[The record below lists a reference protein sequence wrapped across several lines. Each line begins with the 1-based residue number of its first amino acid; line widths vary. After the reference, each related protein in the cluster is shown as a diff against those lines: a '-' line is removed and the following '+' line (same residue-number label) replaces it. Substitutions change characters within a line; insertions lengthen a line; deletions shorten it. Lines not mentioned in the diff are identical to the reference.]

1 MDQLRRRRAPLRA
14 ALTRAVNE
22 AKMEFEKDEPDR
34 EVLQSKLDKLEEL
47 MPDVI
52 VIDNKILDAMLEA
65 SCTDEELEQESLPVE
80 EYRDRVRDMKRK
92 LSKTINPDARPSS
105 PSSSEYSTA
114 SGNSQHKKRTF
125 KLPKIE
131 LKKFGGELKD
141 WLGWWSLFKKIHED
155 DDLDVADKF
164 HYLLQ
169 SMEKGTRAYELVN
182 SYPPTAQNYPKAI
195 NALQERFG
203 KEKLLVQ
210 VYVRDL
216 LKIVINNSKSSEKV
230 QLSKFHDKME
240 SALRA
245 LESLKVT
252 ADQAALFIYPMVE
265 SSLPEETLIA
275 WQRSPLNGADGST
288 FNPPR
293 NELDFI
299 MQFLKKEVEFEDQRA
314 LVQSGFSTLHVNKKK
329 KDCHNKLSNQ
339 EDIPTGASLFVGQGA
354 SCVFCG
360 KSNHRSTECYRA
372 EKNLSWSEKSDIL
385 KKNRLCF
392 RCMLGGHRSK
402 DCKVKLK
409 CNFCEESHVRS
420 MCPTLPIN
428 QKKIERRNEVCH
440 PNQNQATVP
449 VTSAQNANHTC
460 RTDVLMK
467 TLVVRVLG
475 PKGSKVVRLIFDEG
489 SQQSTGGQAIIKKV
503 GSELVG
509 EEWARNV
516 LFGGTLTAPRKVKSF
531 NVKVQSLDGK
541 HTREI
546 LMREAPTIC
555 GDIARIPVGPWM
567 KELKRRKIWLTD
579 FENTIVDSQDVEI
592 LIGSDYWGQLVV
604 GKPVL
609 LECGLVAVDTIFGWT
624 LSGPIYGDK
633 KSTTALM
640 GISQVIT
647 ESSVQDLWNL
657 ETIGI
662 TDPFE
667 SKSRE
672 ECEEAARQHFL
683 RTVSKSEN
691 GRYTVTLPWLDGAP
705 EIPGNKSVAEKRL
718 VSTTNKLRSQG
729 QLENYD
735 KIFSEWEKEGFID
748 EVKVDSDSPCHYL
761 PHRAVIKPESQTTPV
776 RPVFDA
782 SCKVGRSPSLNDCLE
797 KGPNL
802 LELIPAILLRFR
814 KKKIGVISDV
824 RKAFQMI
831 QVAEKDQDYQRFL
844 WWKNMETKE
853 IKILRHKRVVFGVNC
868 SPFLLGAV
876 IEFHLK
882 SVSGDLRLIAL
893 QLLHSLYV
901 DNSVTSVDSHQERE
915 DFEKACVMMMAE
927 AGMELRQWE
936 HSSVIK
942 RGRQDFTT
950 VLGLTWDKEADELFV
965 EIPKNEPTGKMT
977 KRLILSQIQKIFDP
991 LGFVCPATLIPK
1003 RLLQKTWQD
1012 KKSWDEELEDS
1023 VKKEFIDWWKEVSV
1037 LEKIGIP
1044 RWAFNSEN
1052 ANNVQ
1057 LHVFSDASKLAY
1069 AAVIFAR
1076 IEGEHVIRLQHR
1088 GETGDKSVIKALSM
1102 EGLRIVCWSDS
1113 TTALA
1118 WIKRNDQWGTFVGNR
1133 VKEIC
1138 SLTKAEEWRHV
1149 PGLINPADLPSRGCT
1164 PSQLLSSKW
1173 WEGPGWLKGPEE
1185 EWPLQEAS
1193 PDEEEI
1199 LAEKK
1204 KAAKIV
1210 LVTTVSSLPWY
1221 MEASP
1226 SFHKNVRVLAYIMRA
1241 IRNRF
1246 KKNAAVGLQEWELSE
1261 AEKFIF
1267 MEEQKVFESSVVDGL
1282 QVEQD
1287 HDGLLRVKTKI
1298 LNLPDTDAFRKPVLL
1313 PKNSLVVD
1321 QLIRT
1326 EHLRNKHAGL
1336 QIMMS
1341 KLREKV
1347 WILQSRQAIKKVL
1360 SRCTVCRRFTSKKC
1374 EVPCAPLPEARVKL
1388 ARVFQVIGIDLAG
1401 PLFLKTGEKVWM
1413 VLYTCAVYRAVH
1425 LEIVTQLTAE
1435 EFLLSLHRF
1444 ISRRG
1449 RPSIIYTDNGTNF
1462 EGASNAIN
1470 LLDWE
1475 RIQQE
1480 TKVTRIEWKFIVPSS
1495 PWWGGFWERLIRS
1508 CKDLLKRMLGPRKLH
1523 LKELETCMFEVEAV
1537 INSRPLTYISEDKD
1551 DLVPLTPAMFL
1562 QDNREVE
1569 FPEEMALDAQALRNQ
1584 HKSLV
1589 KMREELRTR
1598 FRSEYLSLLV
1608 QRGKEKKLPD
1618 FHVGDVVLIGSD
1630 DKKRILWP
1638 MGSIL
1643 ELIQGR
1649 DGQIRIAKLKTQHGI
1664 WTRPLQRLY
1673 SLEVS
1678 TRDVPDV
1685 KKVKQISSQDAVR
1698 NLEKEAETR
1707 TRFGRK
1713 VKQPQ
1718 RLGI

>member
-1 MDQLRRRRAPLRA
+1 
-14 ALTRAVNE
+14 
-22 AKMEFEKDEPDR
+22 
-34 EVLQSKLDKLEEL
+34 
-47 MPDVI
+47 
-52 VIDNKILDAMLEA
+52 
-65 SCTDEELEQESLPVE
+65 
-80 EYRDRVRDMKRK
+80 
-92 LSKTINPDARPSS
+92 
-105 PSSSEYSTA
+105 
-114 SGNSQHKKRTF
+114 
-125 KLPKIE
+125 
-131 LKKFGGELKD
+131 
-141 WLGWWSLFKKIHED
+141 
-155 DDLDVADKF
+155 
-164 HYLLQ
+164 
-169 SMEKGTRAYELVN
+169 
-182 SYPPTAQNYPKAI
+182 
-195 NALQERFG
+195 
-203 KEKLLVQ
+203 
-210 VYVRDL
+210 
-216 LKIVINNSKSSEKV
+216 
-230 QLSKFHDKME
+230 
-240 SALRA
+240 
-245 LESLKVT
+245 
-252 ADQAALFIYPMVE
+252 
-265 SSLPEETLIA
+265 
-275 WQRSPLNGADGST
+275 
-288 FNPPR
+288 
-293 NELDFI
+293 

-339 EDIPTGASLFVGQGA
+339 EDIPTGAGLFVGQGA

-633 KSTTALM
+633 KSTTAMM

-662 TDPFE
+662 TDPSE

-691 GRYTVTLPWLDGAP
+691 GRYTVTVPWLDGAP

-831 QVAEKDQDYQRFL
+831 QVAEKDQDYQPFL

-882 SVSGDLRLIAL
+882 SVSEDLRLIAL

-1076 IEGEHVIRLQHR
+1076 IEGEHGVSIQLLQAKARIAPLKPVTIPRLELLGCSIAAR
-1088 GETGDKSVIKALSM
+1088 LVTSVIKALSI

-1347 WILQSRQAIKKVL
+1347 WIPQSRQAIKKVL

-1425 LEIVTQLTAE
+1425 LEIVTRLTAE

-1562 QDNREVE
+1562 QDNLEVE
-1569 FPEEMALDAQALRNQ
+1569 FPEEMALNLTRDQKGNGMGKSVNKYLYGATMDFITEAAFGQQSNYQVDVDIGFFEHVQMAFDSFRVRVIRPWLNFPIIWDIFGLGKQDKIIVKYFDEFSSQLIAKRRAILQESEQEIEAMGKTRPFVDALI
-1584 HKSLV
+1584 HTKSNKDITAHLLTV
-1589 KMREELRTR
+1589 FGAGFETTANGMNFTLFLLAQNPVCQRKVHEELDAI
-1598 FRSEYLSLLV
+1598 FGNESGE
-1608 QRGKEKKLPD
+1608 
-1618 FHVGDVVLIGSD
+1618 
-1630 DKKRILWP
+1630 
-1638 MGSIL
+1638 
-1643 ELIQGR
+1643 
-1649 DGQIRIAKLKTQHGI
+1649 
-1664 WTRPLQRLY
+1664 
-1673 SLEVS
+1673 
-1678 TRDVPDV
+1678 RDVSFADLAELTYLEMCIKESLRIFPPAPV
-1685 KKVKQISSQDAVR
+1685 MMRDAVEDIELDNGQVVPKGCGMVFIIPEHHRDPKYFPNPDKFDPDRFLPEECVNRHPYAYIPFSAGPR
-1698 NLEKEAETR
+1698 NCIGMKYAKIQMKTCLAHILRKFKVTTQQKYTNRKIVYGIVLETKPSIEITLVPRE
-1707 TRFGRK
+1707 
-1713 VKQPQ
+1713 
-1718 RLGI
+1718 